1 MKWVVRGFVTLIGL
15 TALILVAGYGY
26 LQTSLP
32 DTEGNI
38 SLAGLKHPVEVVRD
52 RSGIPHITAKTTE
65 DAVFTLGF
73 VHAQDRLWQMEMN
86 RRTGAGRLSE
96 ILGDA
101 TVSTD
106 KFLRTVG
113 FYQSAKEAFERFDE
127 ETKKGLLAYTA
138 GVNAYLEQRS
148 GSLPAEFLILGVTPE
163 KWSPIDSVVWTKMMA
178 WDLGKNWST
187 ELARM
192 QLATTLPLSQ
202 VSEFFPAYPGEAQE
216 PLPDFST
223 LYKVAGLN
231 PERLMAAAPETLPP
245 SAGSNNW
252 VVSGSK
258 TNTGKPLLA
267 NDPHLGLAAPALW
280 YFAHLKTPE
289 FETIGATLPGV
300 PGVILGRNKKIA
312 WGFTNTGPDTQ
323 DLYIEKI
330 NPDNPEEYKT
340 PEGWARFQTR
350 KETIRVKD
358 QDPVDITVRITR
370 HGPVLSDV
378 YEKASKTV
386 ASGHVLAFAWTSL
399 LDQDTTPMTS
409 LKMAKAQNWADFKEA
424 IRYFTSPQQNMV
436 YADTDGNIGYY
447 APALVPIRDPANK
460 AAGRIPVPGWDA
472 KYDWKGFIPF
482 EELPQAY
489 NPAKG
494 FHFTANQKIVPP
506 TYPHFIT
513 HDWNLPYR
521 AMRIKDRLELEEQHS
536 VQTFID
542 LHGDVQ
548 SLMAEEFLEILLTT
562 KPADDFSRQALT
574 ALSTWDGQMT
584 MNDKAP
590 LIFNAWIRELNK
602 AIYAD
607 ETGDYFKSL
616 WRHRPIFLKNVLL
629 NTNGQGHWCDNKTTD
644 ANVESCEDI
653 LQSSLYAS
661 LEDLKE
667 RYGADMEAWNWGE
680 AHFAHSDHLPFSK
693 VGVLRNIFDIR
704 VPSSGGIFTVNVG
717 RNRMEDDV
725 NPFANVHAASLR
737 AIYDFSDL
745 DKSLYMHSTGQ
756 SGNILSPF
764 YSDMASDWANLKYR
778 QMSMT
783 NADYSEGAFGTLTL
797 TPALK

>member
-1 MKWVVRGFVTLIGL
+1 MKWIVRGLVTLIGL
-15 TALILVAGYGY
+15 IALTLVAGYGY

-32 DTEGNI
+32 ETEGNI
-38 SLAGLKHPVEVVRD
+38 ALPGLKHPVEVVRD
-52 RSGIPHITAKTTE
+52 RSGIPHITAKTTH
-65 DAVFTLGF
+65 DALFTLGF

-96 ILGDA
+96 IMGDA
-101 TVSTD
+101 TLSTD

-113 FYQSAKEAFERFDE
+113 FYQSAKNAYERFDKDTQE
-127 ETKKGLLAYTA
+127 SLQAYSD
-138 GVNAYLEQRS
+138 GVNAFLDQRS
-148 GSLPAEFLILGVTPE
+148 GSLPVEFLILGVTPE

-178 WDLGKNWST
+178 WDLGKNWSK

-192 QLATTLPLSQ
+192 QLATKVPLSQ
-202 VSEFFPAYPGEAQE
+202 VSEFFPPYPGEVQD
-216 PLPDFST
+216 PLPDFSA
-223 LYKVAGLN
+223 LYKVAAID
-231 PERLMAAAPETLPP
+231 PSRLLAAAPETLPP

-258 TNTGKPLLA
+258 TDTGKPLLA

-280 YFAHLKTPE
+280 YFAHIKTPE

-300 PGVILGRNKKIA
+300 PGVILGRNNKIA
-312 WGFTNTGPDTQ
+312 WGFTNTAPDTQ

-330 NPDNPEEYKT
+330 NPDNPDEYKT
-340 PEGWARFQTR
+340 PEGWAAFQTR
-350 KETIRVKD
+350 KEVIQVKD
-358 QDPVDITVRITR
+358 QDPVEVTVRITR

-378 YEKASKTV
+378 YEDAAKSV
-386 ASGHVLAFAWTSL
+386 ASGHVLAFAWTTL

-409 LKMAKAQNWADFKEA
+409 LKMAKAQNWAEFKEA
-424 IRYFTSPQQNMV
+424 IRFFTSPQQNMV
-436 YADTDGNIGYY
+436 YADTEGNIGYY
-447 APALVPIRDPANK
+447 APALVPVRDPANK
-460 AAGRIPVPGWDA
+460 AVGRIPVPGWDA
-472 KYDWKGFIPF
+472 RYDWKGFIPF
-482 EELPQAY
+482 EELPQTY

-494 FHFTANQKIVPP
+494 YHYTANQKIVPAD
-506 TYPHFIT
+506 YPHFIT

-521 AMRIKDRLELEEQHS
+521 AMRIKDRLELEDTHS

-562 KPADDFSRQALT
+562 KPADDVSRQALT

-584 MNDKAP
+584 MQGKAP

-607 ETGDYFKSL
+607 ETGDYFQSL

-629 NTNGQGHWCDNKTTD
+629 NTDGQGRWCDNKTTD

-667 RYGADMEAWNWGE
+667 RYGSDMEAWNWGE

-717 RNRMEDDV
+717 RNRMKDEV

-745 DKSLYMHSTGQ
+745 NKSLFMHSTGQ

-778 QMSMT
+778 QMSMAE
-783 NADYSEGAFGTLTL
+783 ADYSQGAVGTLTL
-797 TPALK
+797 APALK